1 MAQATHFE
9 RSAPRRLIGII
20 LLVMSVALAVA
31 AVGLRSYWLPLVRQ
45 FLVPAPAADPQ
56 EAEHD
61 HSGHDHAGHDD
72 SNSIELSA
80 QARKNIGLTI
90 GEVKLQ
96 TFTRTVALPGIVI
109 ERPGRSTLEV
119 TTPMTGIITRIYPIQ
134 GESVEPNQPLFEM
147 RLTHEEIVQA
157 QADLL
162 RTVEELDV
170 VSREITRLER
180 ISVDGAIAG
189 KTLLERKY
197 EQQKLEAI
205 RRSQEQA
212 LRLHGLDAE
221 QVNSILQDRALLKQV
236 TIYAPAAE
244 MMDDRET
251 VRFQVQQLHA
261 TPGQHVEVGTSLAV
275 LANYQELFIEGS
287 AFERDAPQISL
298 AAKNDWPVTVLLDT
312 PSTERER
319 LKDLRILYLS
329 GKVDQDTRTLHFYV
343 TLPNVIEQESTL
355 EGSRRFF
362 SWRFRPGQR
371 MQLLIPVESLPD
383 RIVLP
388 IDAVAFDGPEAYLF
402 TPNGNHFDRRPVHV
416 EYRDSLWAVV
426 ANDGSVF
433 PGDQVALSGAQQLQ
447 LAIESKSGGPIDP
460 HAGHNH

>member
-1 MAQATHFE
+1 
-9 RSAPRRLIGII
+9 
-20 LLVMSVALAVA
+20 
-31 AVGLRSYWLPLVRQ
+31 
-45 FLVPAPAADPQ
+45 
-56 EAEHD
+56 
-61 HSGHDHAGHDD
+61 
-72 SNSIELSA
+72 
-80 QARKNIGLTI
+80 
-90 GEVKLQ
+90 
-96 TFTRTVALPGIVI
+96 
-109 ERPGRSTLEV
+109 
-119 TTPMTGIITRIYPIQ
+119 
-134 GESVEPNQPLFEM
+134 
-147 RLTHEEIVQA
+147 
-157 QADLL
+157 
-162 RTVEELDV
+162 
-170 VSREITRLER
+170 
-180 ISVDGAIAG
+180 
-189 KTLLERKY
+189 
-197 EQQKLEAI
+197 
-205 RRSQEQA
+205 
-212 LRLHGLDAE
+212 
-221 QVNSILQDRALLKQV
+221 
-236 TIYAPAAE
+236 

-298 AAKNDWPVTVLLDT
+298 AAKNDWPVTALLDT

-343 TLPNVIEQESTL
+343 TLPNAIEQESTL
-355 EGSRRFF
+355 EGSRQFF